1 MGRRRAGTI
10 HRMSLLAVA
19 QLEHVN
25 GIVADRVVNTFA
37 IKTNTTSYTNTQLE
51 AIATAIQAFYN
62 STPPGTDRI
71 GSSFNNPIAHY
82 LSTELSR
89 VSGANRVN
97 IYDLE
102 GELSGTPHGSPIY
115 SDPWTLSAAGT
126 STPLP
131 GEVACVLTLE
141 GVGRAAAAVAVAGG
155 GTGPTGVSHPKA
167 RHTGRVYI
175 GPCNSLAT
183 ALANQ
188 AARPHQVFRDTIL
201 AAALQLDAALEAAGS
216 DYDLGVWSR
225 ADAGVRAIEA
235 VSIDDAWDTQRRRG
249 VEATERRRLA
259 PASA

>member
-1 MGRRRAGTI
+1 
-10 HRMSLLAVA
+10 MSLLAVA
-19 QLEHVN
+19 VMEHVN

-37 IKTNTTSYTNTQLE
+37 VKTNTTSYTGTQLE
-51 AIATAIQAFYN
+51 AVAAAVQAFYN
-62 STPPGTDRI
+62 TTPPGTDRI
-71 GSSFNNPIAHY
+71 GSNFNNPVAHY

-89 VSGANRVN
+89 TSGANRVN

-115 SDPWTLSAAGT
+115 SDPWTLAAAGT

-131 GEVACVLTLE
+131 GEAACVLTLE
-141 GVGRAAAAVAVAGG
+141 GDGRAAAAVAVAGG

-167 RHTGRVYI
+167 RRTGRVYI

-183 ALANQ
+183 ALAAQ
-188 AARPHQVFRDTIL
+188 AARPHQVFRDTLL
-201 AAALQLDAALEAAGS
+201 AAALKLDADLGAAAA

-249 VEATERRRLA
+249 VDPTERRRLA
-259 PASA
+259 AAEV